1 MIAFAGAILFAMVV
15 VITILVTCA
24 PLWEFTMGGKYK
36 VLPKHLK
43 IMALLSVII
52 QLFAI
57 VIILQAGGFVPL
69 WFTEKITKYICIFC
83 SLSVFKYHTEFTIQ
97 Q

>member
-36 VLPKHLK
+36 VLAQASENYGSPFSNYSIICYCYHLTGRWFCTIVVYRK
-43 IMALLSVII
+43 NNQVYLHFL
-52 QLFAI
+52 QL
-57 VIILQAGGFVPL
+57 
-69 WFTEKITKYICIFC
+69 IC
-83 SLSVFKYHTEFTIQ
+83 L
-97 Q
+97 